1 MDKADF
7 IAKKYLNRASEQMVR
22 QFFEKLSLL
31 LKGEHRQRENC
42 MESFSA
48 GRMPRAHLN

>member
-7 IAKKYLNRASEQMVR
+7 IAKKYLNRASE

-31 LKGEHRQRENC
+31 LKGEHRQRENS